1 MSVTL
6 NQPSFGEV
14 HFAGCDL
21 GDRRRSRRLVDL
33 ANRLHQHPEGSLPH
47 KLRDPAAY
55 RALCR
60 LMNQSPVTH
69 AAVLQPHRQHTLRR
83 MRQQAGPVLILHDF
97 TELDYSGHEALRGL
111 LGQIGNGGGQGYE
124 CHNSLAVEPDSGQ
137 VLGLVNQI
145 LHRRR
150 HAPPGEGIA
159 AKRDCSQRESR
170 VWLQAV
176 QAIGP
181 APAGAWWVDVAD
193 RGADTF
199 EFLEHECRHGR
210 HFLVRSRYSRVLHAQ
225 AEGDAAALHDQ
236 LRAQPPVLGWAVTV
250 AAQCGQPA
258 RRAHVVA
265 AYQAVTLRA
274 PHTGRRGQ
282 YPRRSLPLWA
292 IRVWEVEAPPG
303 VSEPLEWL
311 LLTNVPIPDAAA
323 MRQRVGW
330 YERRPLIEEF
340 HKAQKTGLA
349 IESLQFTTE
358 GALQP
363 AIALL
368 SVVAVSLLNLRE
380 GARNGARAEQ
390 PATAVMDPDYVQ
402 VLSVW
407 RYGAA
412 RALTVREFTLA
423 LGRLG
428 GHLNRKCDGLPG
440 WQTLWRGWNQLHAMV
455 AYEKS
460 RPKCGKS

>member
-1 MSVTL
+1 MSLVV
-6 NQPSFGEV
+6 NRPSFGEV
-14 HFAGCDL
+14 HFAECDL

-33 ANRLHQHPEGSLPH
+33 ADRIHQHPEGSLPH
-47 KLRDPAAY
+47 KLRHPAAY

-60 LMNQSPVTH
+60 LLNQPPVTH
-69 AAVLQPHRQHTLRR
+69 AAVLRAHRQHTLQR
-83 MRQQAGPVLILHDF
+83 MRQQTGPVLILHDF
-97 TELDYSGHEALRGL
+97 TELDYSGHETLRGL

-159 AKRDCSQRESR
+159 AKRDCPQRESR

-181 APAGAWWVDVAD
+181 APAGACWVDVCD

-210 HFLVRSRYSRVLHAQ
+210 HFLVRSRSNRALLTQSA
-225 AEGDAAALHDQ
+225 GGAAALHDQ
-236 LRAQPPVLGWAVTV
+236 LRAQEPVLGWTVSV
-250 AAQCGQPA
+250 AAQAGQPA
-258 RRAHVVA
+258 RQARVVA
-265 AYQAVTLRA
+265 CYQAVTLRA

-282 YPRRSLPLWA
+282 YLRRPLPLWA
-292 IRVWEVEAPPG
+292 IRVWEVEAPPD

-311 LLTNVPIPDAAA
+311 LLTDMPIRDAAEL
-323 MRQRVGW
+323 RQRVGW
-330 YERRPLIEEF
+330 YERRPLVEEF
-340 HKAQKTGLA
+340 HKAQKTGMA

-380 GARNGARAEQ
+380 GARDGGRAEQ
-390 PATAVMDPDYVQ
+390 PAAAQVDPVSVE

-407 RYGAA
+407 RYGAV

-428 GHLNRKCDGLPG
+428 GHLGRKADGLPG
-440 WQTLWRGWNQLHAMV
+440 WQTLWRGWNQLQALV
-455 AYEKS
+455 TYEKS
-460 RPKCGKS
+460 RAKCGKS

>member
-1 MSVTL
+1 MTAAL
-6 NQPSFGEV
+6 NPPSFGEV
-14 HFAGCDL
+14 HFGDCDL
-21 GDRRRSRRLVDL
+21 GDRRRNRRLVDL
-33 ANRLHQHPEGSLPH
+33 ANRIHQHPEGSLPH

-60 LMNQSPVTH
+60 LMNQPPVTH
-69 AAVLQPHRQHTLRR
+69 AAVLEPHRQHTLTR
-83 MRQQAGPVLILHDF
+83 MRQQPGPVLILHDF
-97 TELDYSGHEALRGL
+97 TELDYSGHQTLRGL

-150 HAPPGEGIA
+150 HAPAGEGIA
-159 AKRDCSQRESR
+159 AKRDCPRRESR
-170 VWLQAV
+170 VWLRAV

-181 APAGAWWVDVAD
+181 APADACWVDVCD

-199 EFLEHECRHGR
+199 EFLEYECRQGR
-210 HFLVRSRYSRVLHAQ
+210 HFLIRSRYNRALLAP
-225 AEGDAAALHDQ
+225 ADEGVAALHDQ
-236 LRAQPPVLGWAVTV
+236 LRAQEPVLGWTVRV
-250 AAQCGQPA
+250 AAQAGQPA
-258 RRAHVVA
+258 RQARVVA
-265 AYQAVTLRA
+265 CYQAVTLRA

-282 YPRRSLPLWA
+282 YPRRPLSLWA
-292 IRVWEVEAPPG
+292 IRVWEVEAPAG

-311 LLTNVPIPDAAA
+311 LVTDLPIGDAAEL
-323 MRQRVGW
+323 RRRVRW
-330 YERRPLIEEF
+330 YERRPLVEEF

-368 SVVAVSLLNLRE
+368 SVAAVSLLNLRE
-380 GARNGARAEQ
+380 GARDAGRAEQ
-390 PATAVMDPDYVQ
+390 AATTEVAAVYVE

-407 RYGAA
+407 RYGAV
-412 RALTVREFTLA
+412 RPLTVREFALA

-428 GHLNRKCDGLPG
+428 GHLGRKGDGWPG
-440 WQTLWRGWNQLHAMV
+440 WQTLWRGWNQLQALV
-455 AYEKS
+455 TYEKA
-460 RPKCGKS
+460 RARCGKS

>member
-1 MSVTL
+1 MSILV
-6 NQPSFGEV
+6 NRPSFGEL
-14 HFAGCDL
+14 HFADCDL
-21 GDRRRSRRLVDL
+21 GDRRRTRRLVDL
-33 ANRLHQHPEGSLPH
+33 ANRIHQHPEGSLPY

-60 LMNQSPVTH
+60 LLNQPTVTH
-69 AAVLQPHRQHTLRR
+69 AAVLQPHRQRTFERL
-83 MRQQAGPVLILHDF
+83 RQQTGPVLIVHDF
-97 TELDYSGHEALRGL
+97 TELDYSGHETLRGL

-159 AKRDCSQRESR
+159 AKRDCPQRESR

-181 APAGAWWVDVAD
+181 APAGACWVDVAD

-210 HFLVRSRYSRVLHAQ
+210 HFLVRSRYNRALLSQTA
-225 AEGDAAALHDQ
+225 AGAAALHDQ
-236 LRAQPPVLGWAVTV
+236 LRAQEPVLGWTVRV
-250 AAQCGQPA
+250 AAQAGQPA
-258 RRAHVVA
+258 RQARVVA
-265 AYQAVTLRA
+265 CYQAVTLRA

-282 YPRRSLPLWA
+282 YARRPLPLWA
-292 IRVWEVEAPPG
+292 IRVWEVEAPPE

-311 LLTNVPIPDAAA
+311 LLTDLPIRDAAEL
-323 MRQRVGW
+323 RQRVAW

-349 IESLQFTTE
+349 IEALQFTTE

-368 SVVAVSLLNLRE
+368 SVVAVGLLNLRE
-380 GARNGARAEQ
+380 AARDRERAEQ
-390 PATAVMDPDYVQ
+390 PATTQVEAAYVEA
-402 VLSVW
+402 LSVW
-407 RYGAA
+407 RYGAV

-428 GHLNRKCDGLPG
+428 GHLGRKADGLPG
-440 WQTLWRGWNQLHAMV
+440 WQTLWRGWNQLHALV
-455 AYEKS
+455 TYEKS
-460 RPKCGKS
+460 RAKCGKS

>member
-1 MSVTL
+1 MSSACP
-6 NQPSFGEV
+6 QPSFGEI
-14 HFAGCDL
+14 HFGDCDL
-21 GDRRRSRRLVDL
+21 GDRRRTRRLVDL
-33 ANRLHQHPEGSLPH
+33 ADRLHQHPEGSLPQ
-47 KLRDPAAY
+47 KLRQPAAY

-60 LMNQSPVTH
+60 LLNQPPVTH
-69 AAVLQPHRQHTLRR
+69 AAVLGSHRQHTLAR
-83 MRQQAGPVLILHDF
+83 MRQQPGPVLILHDF

-137 VLGLVNQI
+137 VLGLANQI

-159 AKRDCSQRESR
+159 AKRDCLQRESR

-210 HFLVRSRYSRVLHAQ
+210 HFLIRSRYNRALRTPPE
-225 AEGDAAALHDQ
+225 EGVAALHDQ
-236 LRAQPPVLGWAVTV
+236 LRAQEPVLGWAVRV
-250 AAQCGQPA
+250 AAQAGRPA
-258 RRAHVVA
+258 RWARVVA
-265 AYQAVTLRA
+265 CYQAVTLRA
-274 PHTGRRGQ
+274 PHTGRRGH
-282 YPRRSLPLWA
+282 YPRRPLSLWA
-292 IRVWEVEAPPG
+292 IRVWEVDAPPD
-303 VSEPLEWL
+303 VTEPLEWL
-311 LLTNVPIPDAAA
+311 LLTNVPIHDAAQ
-323 MRQRVGW
+323 MRQRVRW
-330 YERRPLIEEF
+330 YERRPLVEEF

-380 GARNGARAEQ
+380 AARDAGRAER
-390 PATAVMDPDYVQ
+390 PATTQVEPVYVE

-407 RYGAA
+407 RYGAV
-412 RALTVREFTLA
+412 RDLTVREFTQA

-428 GHLNRKCDGLPG
+428 GHLGRKVDGLPG
-440 WQTLWRGWNQLHAMV
+440 WQTLWRGWNQLQALV
-455 AYEKS
+455 TYEKS
-460 RPKCGKS
+460 RLKCGKS

>member
-1 MSVTL
+1 MSDVL

-14 HFAGCDL
+14 HFGDCAL
-21 GDRRRSRRLVDL
+21 GDCRRNRRLVDL
-33 ANRLHQHPEGSLPH
+33 ADRIHQHPEGSLPH

-55 RALCR
+55 RAWCR
-60 LMNQSPVTH
+60 LMNQAPVTH
-69 AAVLQPHRQHTLRR
+69 AAVLGPHRQHTLQQ

-97 TELDYSGHEALRGL
+97 TELDYSGHQTLRGL

-124 CHNSLAVEPDSGQ
+124 CHNSLAVEPDRGQ

-159 AKRDCSQRESR
+159 AKRDCPGRESR
-170 VWLQAV
+170 VWLEAV

-181 APAGAWWVDVAD
+181 APAGALWVDVAD

-210 HFLVRSRYSRVLHAQ
+210 HFVVRSRYNRGLL
-225 AEGDAAALHDQ
+225 AEADGGPAALHDL
-236 LRAQPPVLGWAVTV
+236 LRAQAPVLGWTVTV
-250 AAQCGQPA
+250 AAQGGQPA
-258 RRAHVVA
+258 RRARVVA
-265 AYQAVTLRA
+265 AYRAVTVRA

-282 YPRRSLPLWA
+282 YPRRPLPLWG
-292 IRVWEVEAPPG
+292 IRVWEVDPPAG

-311 LLTNVPIPDAAA
+311 LVTNVPVEDAA
-323 MRQRVGW
+323 RLRERVSW
-330 YERRPLIEEF
+330 YERRPLVEEF
-340 HKAQKTGLA
+340 HKAQKTGMA

-368 SVVAVSLLNLRE
+368 SVVAVGLLNLRE
-380 GARNGARAEQ
+380 GARDDARAEQ
-390 PATAVMDPDYVQ
+390 PATTQVEAVYVEA
-402 VLSVW
+402 LSVW
-407 RYGAA
+407 RYGQA
-412 RALTVREFTLA
+412 RDLTVREFTQA

-428 GHLNRKCDGLPG
+428 GHLGRKCDGLPG
-440 WQTLWRGWNQLHAMV
+440 WQTLWRGWNQLQTLV
-455 AYEKS
+455 TYEKS
-460 RPKCGKS
+460 RAKCGKS

>member
-1 MSVTL
+1 
-6 NQPSFGEV
+6 
-14 HFAGCDL
+14 
-21 GDRRRSRRLVDL
+21 
-33 ANRLHQHPEGSLPH
+33 
-47 KLRDPAAY
+47 
-55 RALCR
+55 
-60 LMNQSPVTH
+60 
-69 AAVLQPHRQHTLRR
+69 
-83 MRQQAGPVLILHDF
+83 MRQQAGPVLIVHDF
-97 TELDYSGHEALRGL
+97 TELDYSGHQTLRGL

-150 HAPPGEGIA
+150 QAPPGEGIA
-159 AKRDCSQRESR
+159 AKRDCPSRESR

-181 APAGAWWVDVAD
+181 APPGACWVDVCD

-210 HFLVRSRYSRVLHAQ
+210 HFLVRSRYNRALLTQGEA
-225 AEGDAAALHDQ
+225 GAALHDQ
-236 LRAQPPVLGWAVTV
+236 LRAQEPVLGWVVRV
-250 AAQCGQPA
+250 AAQAGRPA
-258 RRAHVVA
+258 RLARVVA
-265 AYQAVTLRA
+265 ACQAVTLRP

-282 YPRRSLPLWA
+282 YPRRPLPVWA
-292 IRVWEVEAPPG
+292 IRVWEVEAPAG

-311 LLTNVPIPDAAA
+311 LLTDLPVPDAAEL
-323 MRQRVGW
+323 RRRVRW
-330 YERRPLIEEF
+330 YERRPLVEEL

-368 SVVAVSLLNLRE
+368 SVVAVGLLNLRE
-380 GARNGARAEQ
+380 AARDGGRAEQ
-390 PATAVMDPDYVQ
+390 PAAAQVGPVYVE

-412 RALTVREFTLA
+412 RDLTAREFTLA

-428 GHLNRKCDGLPG
+428 GHLNRKGDGLPG

-455 AYEKS
+455 AYETS
-460 RPKCGKS
+460 RARCGKT

>member
-1 MSVTL
+1 MSIPL
-6 NQPSFGEV
+6 DRPSFGAA
-14 HFAGCDL
+14 HFADCQL
-21 GDRRRSRRLVDL
+21 GDQRRTNRLVDL
-33 ANRLHQHPEGSLPH
+33 ANRLQRHPAGSLPQ

-55 RALCR
+55 RAFCR
-60 LMNQSPVTH
+60 LMNQPTVTH
-69 AAVLQPHRQHTLRR
+69 AAVLRPHRQRTLELMRR
-83 MRQQAGPVLILHDF
+83 QLGPVLLIHDF
-97 TELDYSGHEALRGL
+97 TELDYSGHESLRGL

-137 VLGLVNQI
+137 VLGLANQI

-159 AKRDCSQRESR
+159 AKRDCPQRESR
-170 VWLQAV
+170 VWLRAV

-181 APAGAWWVDVAD
+181 APEGACWVDVAD

-210 HFLVRSRYSRVLHAQ
+210 HFVVRSRYNRALLAQ
-225 AEGDAAALHDQ
+225 AERGSTALHDL
-236 LRAQPPVLGWAVTV
+236 LRAQEPALGWTVTV
-250 AAQCGQPA
+250 AAQGGRPGRQA
-258 RRAHVVA
+258 RVVA
-265 AYQAVTLRA
+265 CSQAVTLRA

-282 YPRRSLPLWA
+282 YPRRPLSLWA
-292 IRVWEVEAPPG
+292 IRVWEVEAPPE

-311 LLTNVPIPDAAA
+311 LLTDVPTHDAAQL
-323 MRQRVGW
+323 RQRVSW
-330 YERRPLIEEF
+330 YERRPLVEEF

-380 GARNGARAEQ
+380 GARDAARAEQ
-390 PATAVMDPDYVQ
+390 PAAAEVGPEYVA

-407 RYGAA
+407 RHGEV

-428 GHLNRKCDGLPG
+428 GHLGRKSDGLPG
-440 WQTLWRGWNQLHAMV
+440 WQTLWRGWNQLQGMV
-455 AYEKS
+455 AYEQS
-460 RPKCGKS
+460 RARCGKS